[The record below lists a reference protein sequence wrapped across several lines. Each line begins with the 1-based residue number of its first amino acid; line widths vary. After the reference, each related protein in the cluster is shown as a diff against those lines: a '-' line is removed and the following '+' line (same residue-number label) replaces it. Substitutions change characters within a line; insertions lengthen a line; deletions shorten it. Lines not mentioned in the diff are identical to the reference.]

1 MNLKIDKNSSRYW
14 IDIPSQKQFV
24 FANVMIDKKVIYL
37 RKASISLFM
46 NLNPQLS
53 MDQVHIYQMHLAS
66 IITSLLIQ
74 SITFSLGLRLGFW
87 QGNWF
92 TLFIYIYPQQQFLQY
107 SHVIYNNLMNEEAT
121 IHKSWIPLL
130 YQLNSCLQ
138 MRGPQVLST
147 RQD

>member
-1 MNLKIDKNSSRYW
+1 
-14 IDIPSQKQFV
+14 
-24 FANVMIDKKVIYL
+24 MIDKKVIYL

-92 TLFIYIYPQQQFLQY
+92 TLFIYIYPQQQFLQ
-107 SHVIYNNLMNEEAT
+107 I
-121 IHKSWIPLL
+121 
-130 YQLNSCLQ
+130 
-138 MRGPQVLST
+138 
-147 RQD
+147 